1 MTSIFLATF
10 LNSWISWLFCKMNC
24 CAMLDDGIVLSIFEL
39 SLDFFIFWLDE
50 FKKIWIKL
58 RSQLCLI
65 QFLVLMFC
73 FYIALMEMEFCFLR
87 PTGSCERVATLSG
100 LHSLFTNMK
109 RPFKNNGQVAHNCFC
124 IYQNSCS
131 SFNGL
136 IDTESLGVY
145 HYLLLFF
152 LWSILQLHMVSK
164 DLDLEM
170 RYLV

>member
-109 RPFKNNGQVAHNCFC
+109 RPFKNNGKVAHIFC
-124 IYQNSCS
+124 VHHNNSVHLS
-131 SFNGL
+131 VGWY
-136 IDTESLGVY
+136 LGVY
-145 HYLLLFF
+145 YFLPSFF
-152 LWSILQLHMVSK
+152 VINTPTSYGIKWPRPSYIEMSI
-164 DLDLEM
+164 
-170 RYLV
+170 